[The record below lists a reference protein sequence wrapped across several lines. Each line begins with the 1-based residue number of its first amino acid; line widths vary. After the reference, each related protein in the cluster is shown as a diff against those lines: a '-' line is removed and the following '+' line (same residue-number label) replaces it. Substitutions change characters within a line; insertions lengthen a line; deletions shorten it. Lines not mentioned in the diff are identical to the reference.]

1 MGQKFNPLFWSDI
14 SDSLSLAEEMSKI
27 VSDVFILFLTA
38 FDVTLIL
45 LFGFFCESAPLVSK
59 KICKLNQENNYW
71 NDEYLHKH
79 FKLKVIELEEEI
91 AIHKDKLRN
100 ICGRER
106 LAFLLSKLKQF
117 KAKLYKDLEKKK
129 YKKLTKLTPSPSEIP
144 ITQKQWI
151 ISEECRE
158 NVLDTVSLPKL
169 NENQTLKYEGA
180 ITESELAKV
189 NLKIDD
195 SSVFCSYSGLP
206 FYIYPSQQ

>member
-1 MGQKFNPLFWSDI
+1 M
-14 SDSLSLAEEMSKI
+14 
-27 VSDVFILFLTA
+27 
-38 FDVTLIL
+38 
-45 LFGFFCESAPLVSK
+45 
-59 KICKLNQENNYW
+59 
-71 NDEYLHKH
+71 
-79 FKLKVIELEEEI
+79 
-91 AIHKDKLRN
+91 
-100 ICGRER
+100 
-106 LAFLLSKLKQF
+106 AFLLSKLKQF

-144 ITQKQWI
+144 ITQNQWI
-151 ISEECRE
+151 ISEECRQ